1 MATPKEYKDYL
12 VERLSIL
19 DNILCRPMMGEYL
32 LYYED
37 ILFGGIYDGRLLI
50 KIVEGNEKYQLESA
64 IPYEGAKPMHE
75 IKNLDDQELLRS
87 IILDTCKCLPK
98 KGDKKS
104 RK

>member
-37 ILFGGIYDGRLLI
+37 ILFG
-50 KIVEGNEKYQLESA
+50 ESMMED
-64 IPYEGAKPMHE
+64 Y
-75 IKNLDDQELLRS
+75 
-87 IILDTCKCLPK
+87 
-98 KGDKKS
+98 
-104 RK
+104 

>member
-50 KIVEGNEKYQLESA
+50 KIVEGNEKYHLERA
-64 IPYEGAKPMHE
+64 IPYDGAKPMYQIE
-75 IKNLDDQELLRS
+75 DLDNQELLRE
-87 IILDTCKCLPK
+87 IIMTTCKYLPK
-98 KGDKKS
+98 KKS
-104 RK
+104 RKDK